1 MELGQLVDI
10 DTSFPVLY
18 NTGTGAFSHSNPP
31 IVRIGTSVK
40 LEDLFSASSGADWWS
55 LDASGSLYRK
65 VIVSKQISPENDI
78 EITVSNIVQNV
89 KDTFGFTQEDL
100 ASVCCSSRK
109 SVNNWLNGEKPNKT
123 KIKRLMDLFLVR
135 NEWISS
141 GLSTERG
148 MLDLAVLDGHSVMDL
163 LSMKQLDKDKVLFAG
178 SRLSMNIS
186 QSSDTEL
193 EDPFA

>member
-18 NTGTGAFSHSNPP
+18 KTGTGAFSYSNLPV
-31 IVRIGTSVK
+31 VRAGANVK
-40 LEDLFSASSGADWWS
+40 REDLFSASSGADWWS

-65 VIVSKQISPENDI
+65 VVVFKQSSPKNNLEV
-78 EITVSNIVQNV
+78 TVSSVIQSVR
-89 KDTFGFTQEDL
+89 DTFGFTQEDL

-109 SVNNWLNGEKPNKT
+109 SVNNWLSGEKPNKT
-123 KIKRLMDLFLVR
+123 KIKRLMDLFLLR
-135 NEWISS
+135 NEWTSS

-148 MLDLAVLDGHSVMDL
+148 MLDLAVLDGNSVMDL

-178 SRLSMNIS
+178 SRLSMNGS
-186 QSSDTEL
+186 QSSGTEL
-193 EDPFA
+193 EDPFT

>member
-31 IVRIGTSVK
+31 IVRTGISVK
-40 LEDLFSASSGADWWS
+40 LEDLFSASSGANWWS
-55 LDASGSLYRK
+55 LDASGSLCREVK
-65 VIVSKQISPENDI
+65 VSKQISPENDI
-78 EITVSNIVQNV
+78 GITVSSIVQSV

-123 KIKRLMDLFLVR
+123 KIKRLMDLFLLR

-141 GLSTERG
+141 GLSTERN
-148 MLDLAVLDGHSVMDL
+148 LLELAILDGASVMEL

-178 SRLSMNIS
+178 SRLSMNSS
-186 QSSDTEL
+186 QSSVAEL